1 MNRIFEFDNKNE
13 IKLKVEGF
21 DCVPI
26 LIGSEQSDGDK
37 ALDNLSDFHGC
48 NLKMKSVNVKNP
60 ENEIIEVKTYYTVVN
75 ARENKY
81 NKSIVENFERK
92 ENSNMTVE
100 ICLGEKELKRY
111 FHLQYPSTYSLLEVT
126 KRVPGD
132 IFKQLIGSNDSSEQ
146 QENIELILYDKD
158 GFENRREVNMSRIS
172 DLILSVRVVYTSD
185 IKVVENVSRKAK
197 EAFQMLKDDGKNKIE
212 VISNLKSTV
221 IKMLSLK
228 KA

>member
-21 DCVPI
+21 DCAPI
-26 LIGSEQSDGDK
+26 LIGSEQSDGEK
-37 ALDNLSDFHGC
+37 ALDNLSDFQGC

-60 ENEIIEVKTYYTVVN
+60 ENEIIEIKTYYTVVN

-81 NKSIVENFERK
+81 NQPTVENFKRR

-100 ICLGEKELKRY
+100 VCIGEEKLKRY

-132 IFKQLIGSNDSSEQ
+132 IFKQLSESTNVS
-146 QENIELILYDKD
+146 EEKESVELILYDED
-158 GFENRREVNMSRIS
+158 GFENRREVNMSKIL
-172 DLILSVRVVYTSD
+172 DLILSVRIVYTTD
-185 IKVVENVSRKAK
+185 IKVVESVSRKAK
-197 EAFQMLKDDGKNKIE
+197 EAFRC
-212 VISNLKSTV
+212 
-221 IKMLSLK
+221 
-228 KA
+228 